1 MTPGQRHVVFS
12 GDNLLLAAV
21 NAQIFSGMTSARAEC
36 DVTPGI
42 SGGGGHLFYGIL
54 GSLRSDP
61 CVTSR
66 TRLILGLGPVTTHV
80 SVRKVLETCTSRSGL
95 LHLSFGPIRLHFG
108 LLYL

>member
-42 SGGGGHLFYGIL
+42 SGGVISFMAFSDLL
-54 GSLRSDP
+54 DRTPVLR
-61 CVTSR
+61 
-66 TRLILGLGPVTTHV
+66 LGPA
-80 SVRKVLETCTSRSGL
+80 
-95 LHLSFGPIRLHFG
+95 
-108 LLYL
+108 